1 MRRTTLAA
9 LTACT
14 TVALLVSA
22 CTGTDSGG
30 GDDGSAEGKNVSI
43 TFWHGWSQDNEVQAI
58 EANVAA
64 FEKLHPNID
73 VKVVG
78 NIADDKSEQA
88 LRAGGPEAPDVV
100 SSFTTDQVG
109 KFCSAKVWAD
119 LTPFLRKDG
128 IDPAATFP
136 ATMLEYTRF
145 QGNQCALPLLGDTY
159 GLFYNKTAFAAAGI
173 TAPPKTFSEFEAAAV
188 KLTIP
193 EGDTFRQLGFMPNY
207 HGYETSVMHYLG
219 QYGAD
224 YFGPDGKSNI
234 ATDPRVA
241 AMFEWQKRMIA
252 ALGGFDKLEKY
263 RTGFGDE
270 FSANNPFHTG
280 QVAMSFDGEWRT
292 ASLAVGP
299 VSFEWATPP
308 FPGPG
313 DKAPPNTPTP
323 PGLVVFSCAAVSP
336 TAARP
341 ADPVSFEWAT
351 APFPVPDDQ
360 AATYGRGY
368 QTGTIIGV
376 ANSSRKQSAAWQL
389 VKFLTTDTDAVV
401 DFANAIHNVP
411 STLAALSSPRLKVD
425 ANFQTFL
432 DIAKHPH
439 SSTTPSSING
449 GAYQLSLRN
458 FGYEYEAGKQPD
470 LRAGLT
476 ATAKEIDEAI
486 DQAK

>member
-22 CTGTDSGG
+22 CTGTNSGG
-30 GDDGSAEGKNVSI
+30 GDDGSAEGKDVTI
-43 TFWHGWSQDNEVQAI
+43 TFWHGWSQDNEVRAI

-64 FEKLHPNID
+64 FEQQHPNIH
-73 VKVVG
+73 VKLVG

-88 LRAGGPEAPDVV
+88 LRAGGPDAPDVV

-136 ATMLEYTRF
+136 ATMLEYTRY
-145 QGNQCALPLLGDTY
+145 QGNQCALPLLGDAY

-193 EGDTFRQLGFMPNY
+193 EGDGFRQLGFMPNY
-207 HGYETSVMHYLG
+207 HGYETTVTHYLG
-219 QYGAD
+219 QFGAD

-252 ALGGFDKLEKY
+252 TLGGFDKLEKY

-280 QVAMSFDGEWRT
+280 QVAMSLDGEWRT
-292 ASLAVGP
+292 ASLAV
-299 VSFEWATPP
+299 
-308 FPGPG
+308 
-313 DKAPPNTPTP
+313 
-323 PGLVVFSCAAVSP
+323 
-336 TAARP
+336 
-341 ADPVSFEWAT
+341 DPVSFEWAT

-360 AATYGRGY
+360 ADTYGRGY

-376 ANSSRKQSAAWQL
+376 ANSSRKQTAAWQL

-401 DFANAIHNVP
+401 SFANAIHNVP
-411 STLAALSSPRLKVD
+411 STKAALDSPKLKAD
-425 ANFQTFL
+425 ANFRTFL
-432 DIAKHPH
+432 DIAKNPH

-470 LRAGLT
+470 LRAGLA